1 MKSFLVLKEVMTTCP
16 DMLRDSG
23 QLKSER
29 FQQVCDEP
37 KFFLMPGY
45 EPAEQLMNA
54 LPIPN
59 TSSGLSE
66 HWPVDMTMDAVNDW
80 WRGCEVNVISYVS
93 QLLPSLVAHLSL
105 LAHPVCDI
113 PAGTFPT
120 KSFCF
125 QTYICSFTPP
135 LILFSPFDQNKK
147 WQPALQ
153 TSDLLKLGNVCA
165 LPAAFSQRWF
175 TLLQFRKTLSLISPT
190 TGTDEPQMKFE
201 TVPWAAASVHFH
213 IISRKSGVC
222 EVIWQ
227 QFSGS

>member
-59 TSSGLSE
+59 TSSGLSD

-113 PAGTFPT
+113 PAGSFPT

-153 TSDLLKLGNVCA
+153 TSDLLTLGNVCA

-175 TLLQFRKTLSLISPT
+175 TLLQFRKTCHWYLQPQELMNLKWNSKRSP
-190 TGTDEPQMKFE
+190 EQQQ
-201 TVPWAAASVHFH
+201 
-213 IISRKSGVC
+213 VC
-222 EVIWQ
+222 I
-227 QFSGS
+227 FT